1 MKLKENKIARYDRT
15 KNKVIVNV
23 TQEGDIEN
31 SGNVIGT
38 TYNTYKQEYEPEEMK
53 KIYAGIQAQITQ
65 LQNQLKELTLRQDT
79 TILKYSKE
87 EIEELEAKML
97 EIKTLK
103 QVEQDKVGRINMEEG
118 IKALKKDA
126 EQLKPIIQKLRK

>member
-1 MKLKENKIARYDRT
+1 
-15 KNKVIVNV
+15 
-23 TQEGDIEN
+23 
-31 SGNVIGT
+31 
-38 TYNTYKQEYEPEEMK
+38 
-53 KIYAGIQAQITQ
+53 
-65 LQNQLKELTLRQDT
+65 
-79 TILKYSKE
+79 
-87 EIEELEAKML
+87 ML